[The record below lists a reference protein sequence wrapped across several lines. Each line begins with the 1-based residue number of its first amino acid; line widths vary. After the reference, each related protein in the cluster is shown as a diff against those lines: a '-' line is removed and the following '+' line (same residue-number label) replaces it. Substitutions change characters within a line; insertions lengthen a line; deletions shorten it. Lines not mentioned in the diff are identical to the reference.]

1 MEQRKPQNSGKKS
14 FFDGAFGKYLVPG
27 ILLQSVLIGGG
38 YATGREVISYGAMY
52 GAKGWL
58 AGLATLI
65 GFAIMSM
72 LTFEFA
78 RVTGSY
84 NYKSLM
90 KNLLGKFGVLYDL
103 IYIPLSVIILAVM
116 ASATGEIVNQTMGL
130 NYWVGIIV
138 VIVIVG
144 ILNFYGSSL
153 IERFE
158 TWGTVALYAAYIIFG
173 ILAVRAAGTHIGEV
187 FASGDTSFATGT
199 GTESTGSVIWLG
211 IVYVAYNL
219 IVYPS
224 SFEALKRQDSRKQ
237 SLISGLIAGVLMTVP
252 WFITYFAFMGYYPD
266 PDVLGATVPWLVILK
281 QVGGTWTIILFGIV
295 MGWTLIE
302 TSTGIIHAFVARVNA
317 GLVDFG
323 KNPLSPKQNAIMT
336 VIVLVLAIL
345 LSKVGIIDL
354 ISKGYNAMSY
364 ALMIV
369 YMLPMLT
376 IGLYTIVK
384 GKK

>member
-1 MEQRKPQNSGKKS
+1 MEQRKPQSSGKKS
-14 FFDGAFGKYLVPG
+14 FFDGTFGKYLVPG

-38 YATGREVISYGAMY
+38 YATGREVISYGAIY

-72 LTFEFA
+72 LTFEFC
-78 RVTGSY
+78 RVTRSY
-84 NYKSLM
+84 DYKDLM

-116 ASATGEIVNQTMGL
+116 ASATGEIVNLTMGL
-130 NYWVGIIV
+130 NYWVGVVV

-144 ILNFYGSSL
+144 ILNFYGSGL

-158 TWGTVALYAAYIIFG
+158 TLGTIALYAAYIIFG
-173 ILAVRAAGTHIGEV
+173 ILAVKASGSHIAEV
-187 FASGDTSFATGT
+187 FATGDTSLATGST
-199 GTESTGSVIWLG
+199 STGSVIWLG

-224 SFEALKRQDSRKQ
+224 SFEALKRQESRKQ
-237 SLISGLIAGVLMTVP
+237 SLIAGLIAGILMTVP
-252 WFITYFAFMGYYPD
+252 WFITYIAFMGYYPD
-266 PDVLGATVPWLVILK
+266 KAVIESTVPWLVILK
-281 QVGGTWTIILFGIV
+281 EVGGTWTLIVFGIV

-302 TSTGIIHAFVARVNA
+302 TSTGIIHAFVARVNSS
-317 GLVDFG
+317 LTDFG

-336 VIVLVLAIL
+336 VIVLILAVL
-345 LSKVGIIDL
+345 LSKIGIIDL

-364 ALMIV
+364 ALMLV

-376 IGLYTIVK
+376 LGLYTIVK
-384 GKK
+384 GGKK